1 MASKLKKMFSDIGLE
16 WGINKCAAIHMKQ
29 GKLVTND
36 NSSKMPVSKDC
47 SIPVIGNEDHYKFL
61 GKYQNTR
68 HLEDKV
74 IEEASK
80 EYENRLWAVW
90 TSPLSIPRKVPATN
104 VYAVPFSQYY
114 MYHHPRRPS
123 GFYPGRSDIFGRKF
137 TSRAEEPLGTYSRSG
152 RIPSR

>member
-1 MASKLKKMFSDIGLE
+1 MASKLKKMFVDIGLE

-36 NSSKMPVSKDC
+36 NSSKMPVSKNC

-61 GKYQNTR
+61 GKYQNTQ

-80 EYENRLWAVW
+80 KYENRLWAVW
-90 TSPLSIPRKVPATN
+90 TSPLLIPCKVCAN
-104 VYAVPFSQYY
+104 
-114 MYHHPRRPS
+114 
-123 GFYPGRSDIFGRKF
+123 
-137 TSRAEEPLGTYSRSG
+137 
-152 RIPSR
+152 